1 MSKTSLS
8 GTLASGI
15 LLLSTVF
22 AMPAEPRRPPQSTL
36 VRPKITGVAGIAVK
50 TNDMAAA
57 RNFYSTI
64 LGLDEAFATRNPM
77 GGADFT
83 TFKINERQYVYVSPG
98 AKDDADSRLWYVSFE
113 TTDARALRTYLA
125 DRGLSVP
132 AAVDPDPEGNLSFI
146 VKDPEGQDVQFIQY
160 LQGSVHGRNA
170 GRFLSSRRLSNEAL
184 HVGYRIRDADKVDAF
199 YKDILGFRLMWKGG
213 STENQFRWIS
223 MVVPDGTE
231 WLEYMVDTGTP
242 SPRTL
247 GIWNHLAFGTL
258 DQQSVAAEVK
268 ARGYAAA
275 ATPKIGRDGRWLMDL
290 YDADLTRV
298 EFMVRK
304 PVQTPCCSPL
314 VDPADRPGAAGPV
327 GIFEDH
333 RDIGTPA
340 TIGGGST
347 TYDAATKTYTVR
359 GGGENMWARADHFQ
373 YAWKKHSGDL
383 SFSATIR
390 FTGTEPA
397 GGTPD
402 QHRKACLLLRQTLDD
417 DGAYVDAARHGNGM
431 TALQWRA
438 SKGDLSHDIETN
450 VVGPSRVRIDRRG
463 DNVSMFVAEPGQPW
477 RPAGGATRVHLT
489 GEYYIGIGVSSH
501 ATTQIDTATFSD
513 IVIETPPPLTKAS
526 LVSTV
531 ETISLNSRDR
541 RVAYVVTQPDPV
553 QAPIW
558 LPDGTSVLVFRSGKK
573 AMKVLADLPRAPLS
587 TGGPRIP
594 EPLVGALRPAA
605 PGRSDY
611 PPHVAPDGTEY
622 FESTRG
628 GSAQIWRMKDTG
640 SAAEQVTTDGTANWS
655 PQITPDGKFL
665 VFLTMAT
672 GAGRRERFDVTLRRM
687 NLADGSIED
696 LTAFLGGRGSVGATA
711 IAPTGQHMVFVS
723 YQLVSR

>member
-231 WLEYMVDTGTP
+231 WLEVHGGHRHALAAHARHLEP
-242 SPRTL
+242 S
-247 GIWNHLAFGTL
+247 G
-258 DQQSVAAEVK
+258 
-268 ARGYAAA
+268 
-275 ATPKIGRDGRWLMDL
+275 
-290 YDADLTRV
+290 
-298 EFMVRK
+298 VRH
-304 PVQTPCCSPL
+304 
-314 VDPADRPGAAGPV
+314 AGPAV
-327 GIFEDH
+327 G
-333 RDIGTPA
+333 RR
-340 TIGGGST
+340 
-347 TYDAATKTYTVR
+347 R
-359 GGGENMWARADHFQ
+359 GEGPR
-373 YAWKKHSGDL
+373 
-383 SFSATIR
+383 
-390 FTGTEPA
+390 
-397 GGTPD
+397 
-402 QHRKACLLLRQTLDD
+402 LR
-417 DGAYVDAARHGNGM
+417 
-431 TALQWRA
+431 
-438 SKGDLSHDIETN
+438 
-450 VVGPSRVRIDRRG
+450 RRG
-463 DNVSMFVAEPGQPW
+463 DAED
-477 RPAGGATRVHLT
+477 RP
-489 GEYYIGIGVSSH
+489 
-501 ATTQIDTATFSD
+501 
-513 IVIETPPPLTKAS
+513 
-526 LVSTV
+526 
-531 ETISLNSRDR
+531 
-541 RVAYVVTQPDPV
+541 
-553 QAPIW
+553 
-558 LPDGTSVLVFRSGKK
+558 
-573 AMKVLADLPRAPLS
+573 
-587 TGGPRIP
+587 
-594 EPLVGALRPAA
+594 
-605 PGRSDY
+605 
-611 PPHVAPDGTEY
+611 
-622 FESTRG
+622 
-628 GSAQIWRMKDTG
+628 
-640 SAAEQVTTDGTANWS
+640 
-655 PQITPDGKFL
+655 
-665 VFLTMAT
+665 
-672 GAGRRERFDVTLRRM
+672 
-687 NLADGSIED
+687 
-696 LTAFLGGRGSVGATA
+696 
-711 IAPTGQHMVFVS
+711 
-723 YQLVSR
+723 